1 MNIDKKGSRYMMNVM
16 MKQFQTLFK
25 INDVLVYDSDLK
37 LLKTTV

>member
-1 MNIDKKGSRYMMNVM
+1 MMNVM